1 MLGIILLSESN
12 FITKSVSHHF
22 WPNDREHHTFIQNQP
37 KPGLYMLE
45 GFHANIF
52 IAEFN
57 ELLTFVGLIDLSRN
71 KSPSTFR
78 HLLKLG
84 LSEE

>member
-1 MLGIILLSESN
+1 
-12 FITKSVSHHF
+12 
-22 WPNDREHHTFIQNQP
+22 
-37 KPGLYMLE
+37 MLE
-45 GFHANIF
+45 GFHANIL

-71 KSPSTFR
+71 KSQSIFR
-78 HLLKLG
+78 RLLKLG

>member
-1 MLGIILLSESN
+1 MIESTTLLSKTS
-12 FITKSVSHHF
+12 
-22 WPNDREHHTFIQNQP
+22 PNL
-37 KPGLYMLE
+37 GLYMLE
-45 GFHANIF
+45 GFHANIL

-71 KSPSTFR
+71 KSLSIFR

-84 LSEE
+84 AF